1 MAVSTLDPREI
12 DRQIRNAFG
21 KTAKKLQDVGLT
33 AIHRYDKDGHYLI
46 ISLKSVIDA
55 IRSKAP
61 PQAWDY
67 MTVDIVENELIVYC
81 PRGWFIIERAG
92 EGEEGRNET

>member
-1 MAVSTLDPREI
+1 MAVSTLNPRDI
-12 DRQIRNAFG
+12 DRQVRNAFG

-55 IRSKAP
+55 IRSKSP

-67 MTVDIVENELIVYC
+67 MTVDIVENELIVFC
-81 PRGWFIIERAG
+81 PRGWFIVERA
-92 EGEEGRNET
+92 ETVEESRNET

>member
-1 MAVSTLDPREI
+1 MAVNTLDPRVI
-12 DRQIRNAFG
+12 DKQIRNAFG

-67 MTVDIVENELIVYC
+67 MTVDIVENELVVFC